1 VSSDLLERPGSLVH
15 RYYDPATEQFLS
27 VDPLVDQTGMAY
39 AFTEGDPVNESDQLG
54 LFPGQG
60 FLDRVRHDLIAGN
73 DAASHW
79 LNNQANRIGCEN
91 GLGNGV
97 FASAFN
103 CGDSAS
109 SSSCPAAA
117 GTLNPGSSEAD
128 ARSALESQGVDI
140 PSNYYGS
147 PSRSGNGWVFRPDV
161 STNDDNSI
169 RIMEQGADPQYPNGY
184 YRLYDSKG
192 DPVDGTG
199 TPLGTSGVGQAETHF
214 PLDPDPLP

>member
-1 VSSDLLERPGSLVH
+1 M
-15 RYYDPATEQFLS
+15 Y
-27 VDPLVDQTGMAY
+27 
-39 AFTEGDPVNESDQLG
+39 TEGDPVNESDQLG

-73 DAASHW
+73 DAASRW

-147 PSRSGNGWVFRPDV
+147 PSRSGNGWVFRPDG

-169 RIMEQGADPQYPNGY
+169 RIMEQGTDPQYPNGY
-184 YRLYDSKG
+184 YRCHLFRHTAATLMLDAG
-192 DPVDGTG
+192 ADVRHVAEM
-199 TPLGTSGVGQAETHF
+199 LGHQKLETTMIYTRVSLAKLREVHAACH
-214 PLDPDPLP
+214 PAG